1 MNAVKELQNILDETK
16 DSMIEN
22 TYLQL
27 SNKLLEIYKSITS
40 FYDVT
45 YIETEVCRTSPLDY
59 QILLRSKKI
68 ILQLTEGEIELINK
82 MIDLNGYFNVHTCS
96 TNDIGKKFYS
106 NSQEIYKDYVCD
118 CDDNSYTEISIQ
130 NCIVI
135 LKINLNK
142 VK

>member
-1 MNAVKELQNILDETK
+1 MQSIHELQSILDETK

-40 FYDVT
+40 FYDVI
-45 YIETEVCRTSPLDY
+45 YIETEVSRTSPLDY
-59 QILLRSKKI
+59 QVISRPKKI
-68 ILQLTEGEIELINK
+68 ILQLTEFEIELINK
-82 MIDLNGYFNVHTCS
+82 MIDLNGYFNVHGCS

-106 NSQEIYKDYVCD
+106 NSQEIYKDYVCECSD
-118 CDDNSYTEISIQ
+118 ESYTEISIQ

-135 LKINLNK
+135 LKINLI
-142 VK
+142 